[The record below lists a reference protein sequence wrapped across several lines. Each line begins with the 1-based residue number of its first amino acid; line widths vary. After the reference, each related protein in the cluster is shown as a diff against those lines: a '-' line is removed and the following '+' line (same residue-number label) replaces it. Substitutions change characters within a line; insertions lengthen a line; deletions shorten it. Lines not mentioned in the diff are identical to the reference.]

1 MIMSKSDNNNR
12 VLAVFV
18 LVAMLMSTPL
28 TAAAQDSLRDTP
40 YAYDARTPSAGAMA
54 FDAVIVRPLSL
65 AATVGGLGLFVISLP
80 FSVIGDNVNESGSRL
95 VGEPGRYTFT
105 RPLGEFEQAY
115 NSDD

>member
-1 MIMSKSDNNNR
+1 MSKSDNNNR

-18 LVAMLMSTPL
+18 LVAMLLSTPL
-28 TAAAQDSLRDTP
+28 TAAAQDSVRDGP

-65 AATVGGLGLFVISLP
+65 VATVGGMGLFMISLP
-80 FSVIGDNVNESGSRL
+80 FSVIGDNVNESGDRL

-115 NSDD
+115 NRDD